1 MGKRGSLFLAG
12 ESTPFLANVE
22 RQWGRWGGSGVCVC
36 GGVTSPLTQFHL
48 GNFKH
53 KHQSVSSV
61 QLMLLMMSHV
71 ARNPRLKDGSRR
83 HDSNTAHVYQFDK
96 QAVLGRCYS
105 DAHTHTHVNKHT
117 TVTASCDGCGAGG
130 VSLEPEHWKPPL
142 QLLPGCAKFLYRG
155 ASWVGVGLDGG

>member
-105 DAHTHTHVNKHT
+105 DAHTHTHTSTNT
-117 TVTASCDGCGAGG
+117 QRSLPPAMAAGPEACLWSRSIGSPRCSCSLDVPSFCTEGQAGWG
-130 VSLEPEHWKPPL
+130 
-142 QLLPGCAKFLYRG
+142 
-155 ASWVGVGLDGG
+155 